1 MEPKVYLVGGAVRDA
16 LLGLPVHE
24 RDWVVVGATPE
35 WMMRQGF
42 RPVGK
47 DFPVFLHPETGEE
60 YALARTERKA
70 GRGYHGFTFHAA
82 PEVTLEEDL
91 RRRDLTVNAMA
102 QEPDTGEIVDP
113 YGGRADLDRRLLR
126 HVSEA
131 FEEDPLRV
139 LRVAR
144 FAAKLAPLGF
154 RIAAETL
161 ALMRRMSASG
171 ELEAL
176 TPERVWKEMDKALRT
191 ERPEVF
197 FQVLH
202 QVGALSVLLPEVAA
216 LDGVPQP
223 EKWHPE
229 GDALTHTWLVL
240 QAAARLRDDVA
251 VRFAALVHDVG
262 KGVTPR
268 ERWPHHPGHEAAGV
282 PLVEAICARYR
293 LPSAVSELTVKATR
307 WHGVFHKGPE
317 GKLAP
322 EAVLEMLKAVD
333 LFRRSERFADLLDVA
348 EADYRGRTGFE
359 NSSYPQRAC
368 WQALAEDLARLSP
381 RQFVEQG
388 LKGAEIGRALDKARL
403 DLIARHCGRVDG
415 D

>member
-1 MEPKVYLVGGAVRDA
+1 MEPKIYLVGGAVRDA

-24 RDWVVVGATPE
+24 HDWVVVGATPE
-35 WMMRQGF
+35 WMVQQGF

-60 YALARTERKA
+60 YALARTERKV

-82 PEVTLEEDL
+82 PEVSLEEDL
-91 RRRDLTVNAMA
+91 RRRDLTINAMA
-102 QEPDTGEIVDP
+102 QDPDTGEIFDP
-113 YGGRADLDRRLLR
+113 YGGRRDLDRRLLR

-144 FAAKLAPLGF
+144 FAAKLASLGF
-154 RIAAETL
+154 RIADETL
-161 ALMRRMSASG
+161 ALMQRMSASG

-176 TPERVWKEMDKALRT
+176 TPERVWKEMEKALRT
-191 ERPEVF
+191 DRPEVF

-202 QVGALSVLLPEVAA
+202 RVGALVVLLPEVAA
-216 LDGVPQP
+216 LDGVPQLA
-223 EKWHPE
+223 KWHPE
-229 GDALTHTWLVL
+229 GDVLTHTWLVL

-268 ERWPHHPGHEAAGV
+268 AQWPHHPGHEAAGV
-282 PLVEAICARYR
+282 PLVQAICERYR
-293 LPSAVSELTVKATR
+293 LPSAVAELAVKATR

-317 GKLAP
+317 GKLVP
-322 EAVLEMLKAVD
+322 ETVLEMLRAVD
-333 LFRRSERFADLLDVA
+333 LFRRPERFADLLDVA
-348 EADYRGRTGFE
+348 EADYRGRAGFE
-359 NSSYPQRAC
+359 NSHYPQRAC
-368 WQALAEDLARLSP
+368 WQALERDLARLDP

-403 DLIARHCGRVDG
+403 DLIARHCGRVDA